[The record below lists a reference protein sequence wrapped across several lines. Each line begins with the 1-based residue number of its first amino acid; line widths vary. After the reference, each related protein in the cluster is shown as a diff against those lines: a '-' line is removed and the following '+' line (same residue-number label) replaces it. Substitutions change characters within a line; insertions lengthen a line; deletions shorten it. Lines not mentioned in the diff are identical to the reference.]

1 MKSKSEKTP
10 ADYSYIELSGY
21 KTELVNGVVTYYAIP
36 KDPNIAPIE
45 MPDCFKEMYTSAYLA
60 VKLVKGSDHAD
71 TISED
76 LTSDYHI
83 PLRTSDD

>member
-1 MKSKSEKTP
+1 MKPKSEKTP
-10 ADYSYIELSGY
+10 ADYSFIELSGY
-21 KTELVNGVVTYYAIP
+21 KTELVDGVVTYYAVP
-36 KDPNIAPIE
+36 KDKSIEPIE
-45 MPDCFKEMYTSAYLA
+45 MADCFKEMYNDSYLA
-60 VKLVKGSDHAD
+60 VKLVKGSDHGE